1 MLIYLK
7 SEWRDSDRIDP
18 SLRPGGFMH
27 YKLKLFSSLGIAA
40 LLSACAS
47 TKYVTPQE
55 KIKEP
60 WIIAPA
66 TKSEHHQAKT
76 DDHGNQEASANATAK
91 VTVEVTPVEATSST
105 DIIENIS
112 KAVSDPGKSSWI
124 KIDEKLSTWKKTE
137 WALYNLFMSPAYAS
151 SKTPYYR
158 EIGGAEATKF
168 VAHNPEASKLFTQ
181 IESFKIS
188 HDGGPKPEFMTL
200 QLKMKNGSIVSGVV
214 DFDWKRSC
222 DFLDKSLPSTGK
234 LTFAVSDA
242 KNAASKMRHPFDG
255 KPCSQSNLD
264 AYRFFN
270 FDAGVSSKAQGTP
283 AAFLLVSKDPKK
295 GINLAFFRNE
305 EGNTRS
311 VGTALTNAF
320 KK

>member
-1 MLIYLK
+1 M
-7 SEWRDSDRIDP
+7 S
-18 SLRPGGFMH
+18 
-27 YKLKLFSSLGIAA
+27 YKFKLFSCIGIAA

-66 TKSEHHQAKT
+66 PGTERHQAKT
-76 DDHGNQEASANATAK
+76 DEHNNQEASAHATANARVEVVSPDGDSTNATI
-91 VTVEVTPVEATSST
+91 T
-105 DIIENIS
+105 NIS
-112 KAVSDPGKSSWI
+112 KAISDPGKSSWI
-124 KIDEKLSTWKKTE
+124 KIEENISPWKKVE
-137 WALYNLFMSPAYAS
+137 WALYRLFMSPAYAS

-158 EIGGAEATKF
+158 EISGAEATKF
-168 VAHNPEASKLFTQ
+168 VARNPEASKLFSE
-181 IESFKIS
+181 IERFKIS
-188 HDGGPKPEFMTL
+188 HDGSAKPEFMTL
-200 QLKMKNGSIVSGVV
+200 HLKMKNGGIVSGVV

-242 KNAASKMRHPFDG
+242 KNESSQMRHPFDG
-255 KPCSQSNLD
+255 KPCSQSNLN
-264 AYRFFN
+264 AYRFYN
-270 FDAGVSSKAQGTP
+270 FDAGVGTKTQGTP
-283 AAFLLVSKDPKK
+283 AALLLISKDPKK

-305 EGNTRS
+305 EGSPRN
-311 VGTALTNAF
+311 VGTALTSAF

>member
-1 MLIYLK
+1 M
-7 SEWRDSDRIDP
+7 SC
-18 SLRPGGFMH
+18 
-27 YKLKLFSSLGIAA
+27 KLKLFSSFGIAA

-66 TKSEHHQAKT
+66 TGTERHQAKA
-76 DDHGNQEASANATAK
+76 DEHNNQEATVNAPSK
-91 VTVEVTPVEATSST
+91 VAVEVNPVEANSST
-105 DIIENIS
+105 DILDNIS
-112 KAVSDPGKSSWI
+112 KAISDPGKSSWI
-124 KIDEKLSTWKKTE
+124 QIDEKLSTFKRAE
-137 WALYNLFMSPAYAS
+137 WALYRLFMSPAYAS

-158 EIGGAEATKF
+158 EISGGEATKF
-168 VAHNPEASKLFTQ
+168 VAHNPEASKLFSE

-200 QLKMKNGSIVSGVV
+200 QLKMKNGSLVSGVV

-234 LTFAVSDA
+234 LTFPVSDA
-242 KNAASKMRHPFDG
+242 KNVASKMRHPFDG
-255 KPCSQSNLD
+255 KPCSQSNLE

-270 FDAGVSSKAQGTP
+270 FDAGVSSKAEGTP
-283 AAFLLVSKDPKK
+283 AALLLVSKDPKK

-305 EGNTRS
+305 EGNPRN

-320 KK
+320 KSRK